1 MLKDRALEEL
11 QRIKRALSG
20 ADDAVT
26 RELASDPEI
35 NRYITAIERLKDL
48 GAFTVTVA
56 KRGTVGVV
64 ENTVAVKSFDEYTE
78 HALADAGIEIHKI
91 LGFRWV
97 RVPTIIGPKEI
108 ISPRNHPKQRALYDR
123 IRAYYENKKRSAK
136 QLAAVDAVFVERKY
150 VPCSYT
156 QSWRDF
162 GAAMLLPRSAVSH
175 QDYRNSNWY
184 LLNEAEAQEAT
195 V

>member
-11 QRIKRALSG
+11 QRIRRALNG

-56 KRGTVGVV
+56 KRGTVGVI
-64 ENTVAVKSFDEYTE
+64 ENTIAVRSFDDYTE
-78 HALADAGIEIHKI
+78 HALADEGIAIHKI
-91 LGFRWV
+91 LGFRWL

-108 ISPRNHPKQRALYDR
+108 ISPRNHPRQRALYDR
-123 IRAYYENKKRSAK
+123 IRAYYENKKRSTK
-136 QLAAVDAVFVERKY
+136 QLAAVEAVFAARRF

-162 GAAMLLPRSAVSH
+162 GAAMLLPRNAVSH
-175 QDYRNSNWY
+175 QDYRNSSWY
-184 LLNEAEAQEAT
+184 LLNEAEAQE
-195 V
+195 VNV